1 MSFLTNNKD
10 VNILILSKLVFEDL
24 RNVLMVNK
32 ATNKYNN
39 NILWLNHQMRVS
51 DFNLMR
57 TVIKKSWKD
66 FSLLLIRYLDL
77 AKRDYNTVMKLA
89 AQEGHRDLVDFFI
102 SKGVGDCNW
111 GMYGAAQGGHRD
123 LVDFFIS
130 KGADNWNRSM
140 QGAAEGGHR
149 NLVDFFSPKVP
160 IEKH

>member
-32 ATNKYNN
+32 TTNKYNN
-39 NILWLNHQMRVS
+39 NILWLNHQMRAS

-66 FSLLLIRYLDL
+66 FSLLLIKYLDL
-77 AKRDYNTVMKLA
+77 AKGNYDTAMKLA
-89 AQEGHRDLVDFFI
+89 V
-102 SKGVGDCNW
+102 
-111 GMYGAAQGGHRD
+111 QGGHRD

-130 KGADNWNRSM
+130 KGANNWNY
-140 QGAAEGGHR
+140 
-149 NLVDFFSPKVP
+149 K
-160 IEKH
+160 K